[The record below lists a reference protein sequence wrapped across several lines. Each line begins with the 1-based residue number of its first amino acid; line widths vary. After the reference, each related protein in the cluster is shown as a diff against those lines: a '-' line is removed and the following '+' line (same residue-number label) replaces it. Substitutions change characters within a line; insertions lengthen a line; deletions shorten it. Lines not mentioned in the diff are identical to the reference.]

1 MTATSQDV
9 DPSLAG
15 MVAGFFT
22 DLVTPEA
29 LARAE
34 AHGLLPELWRA
45 TEELGFPLVGID
57 EDAGGS
63 GGSLRDLLVV
73 LEAAGRSA
81 APLPLVETSLAAW
94 LLATAGVPVLS
105 GPMAVVLPS
114 ARSTL
119 TLRDARLSGTAA
131 DVGWARAAERL
142 VVLVADDAGAAQVAV
157 VDPAAATV
165 VPGGDLAGLPSDVV
179 RFADAPADLHA
190 WPLPVEAA
198 FARGALLRAAQMAGA
213 VQEVSRLTREYV
225 AQRTQFGQPVG
236 RFQSVQQ
243 HVVTLAQGAVL
254 SSLVVERAGLGAV
267 AGAGTFDP
275 CAAKLVV
282 DQNAAQAVR
291 AAHQAHGAI
300 GMTQEYRLQHFT
312 RRLNAWRS
320 DFGDEQSL
328 ALGLGAAVLREGSI
342 ARTITAPGGSKESS
356 WQTT

>member
-1 MTATSQDV
+1 MTATTQDV

-15 MVAGFFT
+15 MVADFFT
-22 DLVTPEA
+22 DLVPPEVVT
-29 LARAE
+29 RAE
-34 AHGLLPELWRA
+34 ADGLLPELWAA

-73 LEAAGRSA
+73 LEASGRVA

-94 LLATAGVPVLS
+94 LLATAGVAVPA

-114 ARSTL
+114 SRNAL
-119 TLRDARLSGTAA
+119 LLRDGQLSGTAA
-131 DVGWARAAERL
+131 DVSWARGAGRL
-142 VVLVADDAGAAQVAV
+142 VVLVADGGGSPQVV
-157 VDPAAATV
+157 IVEPAAVTI
-165 VPGGDLAGLPSDVV
+165 VPGVDLAGQPCDTL
-179 RFADAPADLHA
+179 RFADSPAAVHTF
-190 WPLPVEAA
+190 PLPVESAV
-198 FARGALLRAAQMAGA
+198 ARGALLRAAQMAGA
-213 VQEVSRLTREYV
+213 VQEVSRLTRAYV
-225 AQRTQFGQPVG
+225 AQRVQFGQPVG

-243 HVVTLAQGAVL
+243 HVVTLAQAAVL
-254 SSLVVERAGLGAV
+254 SSLVVERAGLSAV

-282 DQNAAQAVR
+282 NQNAAQAVR

-312 RRLNAWRS
+312 RRLNAWQREH
-320 DFGDEQSL
+320 GDEQSL

-342 ARTITAPGGSKESS
+342 ARTITAPGGTKESS

>member
-1 MTATSQDV
+1 MTVTSQDV

-15 MVAGFFT
+15 LVADFFT
-22 DLVTPEA
+22 DLVQPEA
-29 LARAE
+29 LTRAE
-34 AHGLLPELWRA
+34 AQGLLPELWKA

-57 EDAGGS
+57 EDADGS

-94 LLATAGVPVLS
+94 LLATAGATVPS

-114 ARSTL
+114 ARSAL
-119 TLRDARLSGTAA
+119 TLRDGRLSGTAA

-142 VVLVADDAGAAQVAV
+142 VVLVADETAAPQVAL
-157 VDPAAATV
+157 VDPAAARI
-165 VPGGDLAGLPSDVV
+165 VPGADLAGQPYDAV
-179 RFADAPADLHA
+179 RFTDAPADVRA
-190 WPLPVEAA
+190 WPLPVESAL
-198 FARGALLRAAQMAGA
+198 ARGALLRAAQMAGA

-225 AQRTQFGQPVG
+225 GQRVQFGQPVG

-243 HVVTLAQGAVL
+243 HVVTLAQAAVL
-254 SSLVVERAGLGAV
+254 SSLVVERAGLSAT
-267 AGAGTFDP
+267 AGPGTFDP

-312 RRLNAWRS
+312 RRLNAWRG
-320 DFGDEQSL
+320 DLGDEQSL

-342 ARTITAPGGSKESS
+342 ARTITAPGGSKEST
-356 WQTT
+356 WQMT